1 VQEIAE
7 IAGWHKLARNL
18 TFAGLVAVAVPLAMA
33 LIPGGGD
40 AGYTF
45 GVLWRLF
52 GTTNQLTAGL
62 ALTVVAVWVMRMKR
76 NPLPA
81 IVPLVFLLVMT
92 TWALFI
98 QFWDFLQ
105 ADTWSEKF
113 VLAPLDAIIFALA
126 IWLIVEA
133 VMALRGGGRRA
144 YDEMGSP
151 LGDESTPVK

>member
-1 VQEIAE
+1 
-7 IAGWHKLARNL
+7 
-18 TFAGLVAVAVPLAMA
+18 MA

-62 ALTVVAVWVMRMKR
+62 ALTVVAVWVLRMKR

-81 IVPLVFLLVMT
+81 VVPLVFLLAMT

-98 QFWDFLQ
+98 QFWDFVQ
-105 ADTWSEKF
+105 AEGRSERF
-113 VLAPLDAIIFALA
+113 ILAPLDAVIFLLAVWLIIEAALA
-126 IWLIVEA
+126 
-133 VMALRGGGRRA
+133 LRPSAARRE
-144 YDEMGSP
+144 YDASGSP
-151 LGDESTPVK
+151 LHQDADTRETSG